1 MANYRA
7 LFYVVTSRYRT
18 YGFSNFPSRLT
29 NCITDS
35 LSLTGILSDALP
47 VSLSSVTIA
56 STILLLACGSFRTS
70 TSPVIVYCE
79 APELRKYI
87 RSRY

>member
-1 MANYRA
+1 MANYRV

-35 LSLTGILSDALP
+35 LSFTGMLSDALP

-56 STILLLACGSFRTS
+56 STILKKGRPLHNLI
-70 TSPVIVYCE
+70 IVYLGFAWSE
-79 APELRKYI
+79 TGKY
-87 RSRY
+87 SEF

>member
-1 MANYRA
+1 MANYRV

-35 LSLTGILSDALP
+35 LSFTGMLSDALP

-56 STILLLACGSFRTS
+56 STILKKCRPLHNLI
-70 TSPVIVYCE
+70 IVYLGFAWSE
-79 APELRKYI
+79 TGKY
-87 RSRY
+87 SDF